1 MSILLRKSHT
11 LFLTCHLFFRGGP
24 PTKLLAIQHAIE
36 LVMVLPGKVAKE
48 TRVQFA
54 NVLRRYMAGDESL
67 VDEVRANAQSTSP
80 VAQLARQS
88 LPPQQEETV
97 EDRKRRREIEDVD
110 LQCKRMSVATS
121 FISSMSLL
129 NPTWAD
135 DARLRVQTQD
145 LLKNIAL
152 RPPGSQFLL
161 EENGSSKPSTA
172 SLTISDVA
180 ADMGLRLKLGKL
192 SQAGVSV
199 AAAYRRRYGRDPPR
213 RQQFV
218 DGAERW
224 VKAYTEADRDLIS
237 EALSM
242 L

>member
-1 MSILLRKSHT
+1 
-11 LFLTCHLFFRGGP
+11 
-24 PTKLLAIQHAIE
+24 
-36 LVMVLPGKVAKE
+36 MVLPGKVAKE

-67 VDEVRANAQSTSP
+67 VADVRANALSSSP

-88 LPPQQEETV
+88 LQPQQQEETL

-152 RPPGSQFLL
+152 RAPGSQFLL
-161 EENGSSKPSTA
+161 TEEGDARPSSA
-172 SLTISDVA
+172 SLNVSDVA
-180 ADMGLRLKLGKL
+180 ADMGLRLKIGQL
-192 SQAGVSV
+192 SQVGVSV

-218 DGAERW
+218 AGAERW
-224 VKAYTEADRDLIS
+224 VNAYTEADRDLIQ
-237 EALSM
+237 EALEKA
-242 L
+242 